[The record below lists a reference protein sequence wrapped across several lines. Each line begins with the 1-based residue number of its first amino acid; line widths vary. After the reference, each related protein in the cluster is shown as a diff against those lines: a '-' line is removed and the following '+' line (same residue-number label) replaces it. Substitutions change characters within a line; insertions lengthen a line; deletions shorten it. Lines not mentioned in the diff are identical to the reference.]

1 MLMRASRSRKRRG
14 VAAVEF
20 AIVAP
25 FLILLLFGIIEC
37 GRAIMVQQVL
47 TNASREGARRAIL
60 EATTTSEVTTI
71 VSDYLTNGSIAG
83 ATVTVS
89 PTPLSSAGFGDPVTV
104 TVSVPYDQVSWIP
117 PWFMGGRTLSAST
130 QMHADR
136 LE

>member
-1 MLMRASRSRKRRG
+1 MRASRSRKRRG

-25 FLILLLFGIIEC
+25 FLILLVFGIIEC

>member
-1 MLMRASRSRKRRG
+1 MRASRSRNRRG

-20 AIVAP
+20 AVVSP
-25 FLILLLFGIIEC
+25 FLILLVFGIIEC

-47 TNASREGARRAIL
+47 TNASREGTRRAVL
-60 EATTTSEVTTI
+60 EEVTTSEVTTV
-71 VSDYLTNGSIAG
+71 VSDYLANGSITG

-89 PTPLSSAGFGDPVTV
+89 PTPLTSAGFGDPVTV

>member
-1 MLMRASRSRKRRG
+1 MRASRSRKRRG

-20 AIVAP
+20 AIVSP
-25 FLILLLFGIIEC
+25 FLILLVFGIIEC

-47 TNASREGARRAIL
+47 TNASREGARLAVL

-136 LE
+136 LQ

>member
-1 MLMRASRSRKRRG
+1 MRASRSRNRRG

-20 AIVAP
+20 AVVSP
-25 FLILLLFGIIEC
+25 FLILLVFGIIEC

-47 TNASREGARRAIL
+47 TNASREGTRRAVL
-60 EATTTSEVTTI
+60 EEVTTSEVTTV
-71 VSDYLTNGSIAG
+71 VSDYLANGSITG

-89 PTPLSSAGFGDPVTV
+89 PTPLTSAGFGDPVTV
-104 TVSVPYDQVSWIP
+104 TVSVPYDQVSWIQ
-117 PWFMGGRTLSAST
+117 PWFMGGRILSAST

>member
-1 MLMRASRSRKRRG
+1 MRASRPRYRRG

-20 AIVAP
+20 AIVSP
-25 FLILLLFGIIEC
+25 FLILLIFGIIEF

-47 TNASREGARRAIL
+47 TSASREGARRAVL
-60 EATTTSEVTTI
+60 EEATASEVTTV
-71 VSDYLTNGSIAG
+71 VSDYLTNCSIAG

-89 PTPLSSAGFGDPVTV
+89 PTPLTSAGFGDPVTV

-117 PWFMGGRTLSAST
+117 PWFLGGTTLSAST
-130 QMHADR
+130 LMHADR

>member
-1 MLMRASRSRKRRG
+1 MRASRPRNRRG

-20 AIVAP
+20 AVVAP
-25 FLILLLFGIIEC
+25 FLILLIFGIIEF

-47 TNASREGARRAIL
+47 TNASREGTRRAIL
-60 EATTTSEVTTI
+60 EEVTASEVTTV
-71 VSDYLTNGSIAG
+71 VSDYLANSSIAG

-89 PTPLSSAGFGDPVTV
+89 PTPLTSAGFGDPVTV

>member
-1 MLMRASRSRKRRG
+1 MRASRPRNRRG

-20 AIVAP
+20 AVVSP
-25 FLILLLFGIIEC
+25 FLILLVFGIIEC

-47 TNASREGARRAIL
+47 TNASREGTRRAVL
-60 EATTTSEVTTI
+60 EEVTTSEVTTV
-71 VSDYLTNGSIAG
+71 VSDYLANGSITG

-89 PTPLSSAGFGDPVTV
+89 PTPLTSAGFGDPVTV

>member
-20 AIVAP
+20 AIVSP
-25 FLILLLFGIIEC
+25 FLILLVFGIIEC

-117 PWFMGGRTLSAST
+117 SWFMGGRTLSAST

-136 LE
+136 LQ